1 MTLPE
6 ALQRLH
12 AAGKIRS
19 PWLGGMAFNVGRG
32 HIPIRFT
39 FGEVDDGDWLPT
51 EHGYTPDLTDPATIG
66 ALTALVREA
75 SGDEYARA
83 RYSASNKEWHVY
95 YGWAKIPFKGLL
107 GRGETEGAALSAA
120 LIALAEGL

>member
-75 SGDEYARA
+75 SGDEYD
-83 RYSASNKEWHVY
+83 
-95 YGWAKIPFKGLL
+95 GWAKIPFKGLL

>member
-75 SGDEYARA
+75 GPAPDAFAHFDRSRQGWVVDFGRA
-83 RYSASNKEWHVY
+83 MNSQPINGAAS
-95 YGWAKIPFKGLL
+95 
-107 GRGETEGAALSAA
+107 EGAALAAA